1 MLGTKV
7 HFHRRLRSKRIR
19 QESEGAL
26 ASANDARFFLGSLD
40 QRLAFA
46 HGQIFLAIRAI
57 SFPGDAI
64 PAVAIQTAATT
75 WDKGF
80 RLNV

>member
-7 HFHRRLRSKRIR
+7 HFDRCFGAKRMG
-19 QESEGAL
+19 QVSECAH
-26 ASANDARFFLGSLD
+26 ARANDARFLFGSLD
-40 QRLAFA
+40 QRLALA

-80 RLNV
+80 RLNI